1 MALSLFFGSTPLV
14 SEPHATV
21 LLRSLRLALLS
32 GALFSMSP
40 AMALDA
46 VVVAGKTCPANT
58 TPVTYQ
64 EAVGMCS
71 TGDHQACDVTYRYE
85 MSRSAVPAGSPADQW

>member
-64 EAVGMCS
+64 EAVAS
-71 TGDHQACDVTYRYE
+71 
-85 MSRSAVPAGSPADQW
+85 